1 MLTERLYEED
11 SHIREFSAVVRE
23 VRDSVKG
30 GYDILLDKTAFFPGG
45 GGQDPDE
52 GTLDDI
58 FIDRAFMEGEEIWHH
73 SFAKL
78 KPGQTVSGRIDWDK
92 RFSRMQNH
100 SGEHILS
107 GLIHNRYGYEN
118 VGFHMGEAFMEIDF
132 SGVIP
137 DDDIR
142 VLEDAA
148 NDAVCSNVPVSA
160 SFPGDE
166 ELAVLDYRSKKDLEG
181 QKIRIVRVTGID
193 ACACCAP
200 HVAFTGEIGVI
211 RIIGTFPKGSGTRLH
226 VICGLKAFNYLR
238 DRNNEF
244 SAIARSFSTAQ
255 EEAYNSVIRLKDE
268 NEELK
273 RGVSRLS
280 ALLAEKL
287 TAEMTDIT
295 EKNAVLFVPK
305 AMGMPQARD
314 VAVFGAAR
322 YSGVCAVFCG
332 SDREGWRYVI
342 ASGHIDLKAAADDI
356 NSAING
362 HGGGKSDV
370 IQGTCSL
377 SETKLRRYFS
387 SAELDAYLMG

>member
-23 VRDSVKG
+23 VRDSAKG

-58 FIDRAFMEGEEIWHH
+58 FIDRSFMEGEEIWHH
-73 SFAKL
+73 SFSKPE
-78 KPGQTVSGRIDWDK
+78 PGQTVSGRIDWDK

-137 DDDIR
+137 DDDILA
-142 VLEDAA
+142 LEDAA
-148 NDAVCSNVPVSA
+148 NEAVYSNLPVVA
-160 SFPGDE
+160 SFPDDG
-166 ELAVLDYRSKKDLEG
+166 ELAAMEYRSKKDLEG
-181 QKIRIVRVTGID
+181 RKIRIVRVTGID

-211 RIIGTFPKGSGTRLH
+211 RIIGTFPKGNGTRLH
-226 VICGLKAFNYLR
+226 VICGRKAFSYLR
-238 DRNNEF
+238 ERHDEL
-244 SAIARSFSTAQ
+244 SAIARSFSTSQ
-255 EEAYNSVIRLKDE
+255 EEAYASVMKLKGE

-273 RGVSRLS
+273 RGVTRLS
-280 ALLAEKL
+280 TLLAEKL
-287 TAEMTDIT
+287 TAEMTDMT
-295 EKNAVLFVPK
+295 GKNGVLFVPK

-314 VAVFGAAR
+314 IAVFGAGR
-322 YSGVCAVFCG
+322 CSGVCAVFCG

-342 ASGHIDLKAAADDI
+342 ASGHIDLKAAAKDI
-356 NSAING
+356 NAAING
-362 HGGGKSDV
+362 QGGGKSDV

-387 SAELDAYLMG
+387 SAEFDK